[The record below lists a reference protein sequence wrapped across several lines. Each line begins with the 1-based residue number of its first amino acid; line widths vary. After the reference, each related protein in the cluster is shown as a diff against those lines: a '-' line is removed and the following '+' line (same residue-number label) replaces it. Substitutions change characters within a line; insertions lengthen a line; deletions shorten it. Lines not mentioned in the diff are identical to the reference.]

1 MPSFRPKTNN
11 QSIKM
16 FLSLFKLS
24 KSRQKLEVILEN
36 KVHSLK
42 IDAAKNVNNKK
53 CAIFWQL
60 LLKWQQ
66 HLKTF

>member
-1 MPSFRPKTNN
+1 
-11 QSIKM
+11 M

-53 CAIFWQL
+53 CAIF
-60 LLKWQQ
+60 
-66 HLKTF
+66 